1 MMDKSSTYKLPPVTA
16 PGYRTAVSDSLVFGY
31 ACLNNEIRAMARAE
45 QKQRTA
51 QSMMLTMMWPLVN
64 GRQYRC
70 L

>member
-1 MMDKSSTYKLPPVTA
+1 MMNKSSTYKLLLVTA

-31 ACLNNEIRAMARAE
+31 ARLNNEVRATARTE

-51 QSMMLTMMWPLVN
+51 QSMMLAMMWPLN